1 MSEIPFVK
9 ALGDEIER
17 AAKRRRGRVRRRI
30 AFGAVAF
37 AIAATGVAAASGVFT
52 SAPPDQLATTGISCY
67 TKADLEHSDVSV
79 LSTSTAP
86 PIAACRRELHT
97 DGPLVACAG
106 PAVMVLPG
114 PAGTCQKLGLEPLP
128 AAYAAERRKVGRL
141 ARRLEAIE
149 ATDDCW
155 DPQRLAAHVQRLLDR
170 TPGWRTWRTRAAAP
184 FEDGPCGSVT
194 HDDGAGGRSVDGV
207 IDTQTRT
214 VLVTTGAARSTY
226 ELLDG
231 LGDLTTASI
240 ARCYD
245 RTGVEALARDRLA
258 ASGRTVTF
266 SYDHL
271 ESGSVDEL
279 QDRIDDG
286 CSVIPGFA
294 AADDG
299 YGIVVVIRD

>member
-106 PAVMVLPG
+106 PAVMVLRMSIKA
-114 PAGTCQKLGLEPLP
+114 PASFPADHRQFQPNGTCKL
-128 AAYAAERRKVGRL
+128 AV
-141 ARRLEAIE
+141 
-149 ATDDCW
+149 W
-155 DPQRLAAHVQRLLDR
+155 
-170 TPGWRTWRTRAAAP
+170 
-184 FEDGPCGSVT
+184 
-194 HDDGAGGRSVDGV
+194 
-207 IDTQTRT
+207 
-214 VLVTTGAARSTY
+214 
-226 ELLDG
+226 
-231 LGDLTTASI
+231 
-240 ARCYD
+240 
-245 RTGVEALARDRLA
+245 
-258 ASGRTVTF
+258 
-266 SYDHL
+266 
-271 ESGSVDEL
+271 
-279 QDRIDDG
+279 
-286 CSVIPGFA
+286 
-294 AADDG
+294 
-299 YGIVVVIRD
+299 